1 MKKNM
6 NMKVAIPVM
15 VGVLVLVIIL
25 KSFGL
30 LTFRS
35 GMRLGFSGN
44 DGVHKFNGSYSK
56 ISGIMTHTLRPSKDS
71 NTIHCEITSKS
82 GSLHVLITQKDDDK
96 VILDKEFT
104 GNETFD
110 LTAEGKVTVKLS
122 TSGHSGSYSFKY

>member
-1 MKKNM
+1 MKKKM
-6 NMKVAIPVM
+6 DMKVAIPVM

-35 GMRLGFSGN
+35 GTRFGFAGN
-44 DGVHKFNGSYSK
+44 DGVHKFNGSYTK
-56 ISGIMTHTLRPSKDS
+56 ITGSMTHTLRPSKDS

-82 GSLHVLITQKDDDK
+82 GSLHVEITQKGDDK

-110 LTAEGKVTVKLS
+110 LTAEGKVTMKLS
-122 TSGHSGSYSFKY
+122 ASRHSGSYSFKY